1 MKFAATA
8 LLGVVSAQQ
17 EIPIEF
23 NPAKMSQDFGLL
35 EVSDADGQVAWS
47 QCDDDT
53 GVFTLDADATT
64 SSPDPFGAG
73 DTLTFDY
80 AGTVTSSVTVT
91 KVHVKVQWGAIT
103 LSDDDHDLEGGAQT
117 FDSDFD
123 LSISFSLPAI
133 APGGS
138 YTATV

>member
-1 MKFAATA
+1 
-8 LLGVVSAQQ
+8 
-17 EIPIEF
+17 
-23 NPAKMSQDFGLL
+23 MSQDFGLL
-35 EVSDADGQVAWS
+35 EVSDADGMVTWS
-47 QCDDDT
+47 QCDDST
-53 GVFTLDADATT
+53 GVFTLDADATNY
-64 SSPDPFGAG
+64 SPDPFGAG

-80 AGTVTSSVTVT
+80 VGTVTSSVTVS

-133 APGGS
+133 APHGS